1 MGLLVMEKEFK
12 YIVDDLLFLG
22 VMQIQ
27 ELIVNARGLKVVTK
41 EVTVVDL
48 PQLLKQIYFVPT
60 DLIYILLRL
69 QTTICEWSVS
79 PSLEGRIDIILY

>member
-1 MGLLVMEKEFK
+1 MGLFVMEKKFK
-12 YIVDDLLFLG
+12 YIADDLLFLG

-60 DLIYILLRL
+60 DLIYIILRL

>member
-12 YIVDDLLFLG
+12 YIADDLLFLG

-60 DLIYILLRL
+60 DLIYIILRL